1 MKEFGVVAHGGLDPN
16 SNLKS
21 ASRSQSATLTQS
33 LDVKSSSHGNGS
45 IQTNSRRTSV
55 EEKPV
60 YDL

>member
-21 ASRSQSATLTQS
+21 AGRSQSATMTQS
-33 LDVKSSSHGNGS
+33 LDVNSNSKSSSRY
-45 IQTNSRRTSV
+45 TNV

-60 YDL
+60 FDL